1 MLFLFPLGPPMVV
14 INEVYISINNYY
26 LLIDASVTDSGSA
39 PASGLT
45 FNITSNYSN
54 SNYGNTVS
62 FGSPIVNATR
72 ILNGIIITQYDE
84 LLELIGGS
92 DNYEL
97 HLSIGAFNDIGT
109 INNLYN
115 TAFSVPS
122 KYHHYIDVLV
132 LLLLLSFSI
141 SSSFLIVIFVSLFFN
156 GVH

>member
-14 INEVYISINNYY
+14 INEVHISINNYY
-26 LLIDASVTDSGSA
+26 LLIDASVNDSGSA

-72 ILNGIIITQYDE
+72 KLNGIIITQYDE

-92 DNYEL
+92 DNYKL

-122 KYHHYIDVLV
+122 KYIDVHV
-132 LLLLLSFSI
+132 LSVLLSFSI